1 METKLGKMPSPD
13 FLFYTFFVSFT
24 TFPIS
29 FLQTGGLKMAIR
41 QRNEKR
47 RGKDERLSVAQIGGD
62 RSCQKQGK
70 YSSDKRYKEHEKPP
84 LSV

>member
-1 METKLGKMPSPD
+1 
-13 FLFYTFFVSFT
+13 
-24 TFPIS
+24 
-29 FLQTGGLKMAIR
+29 MAIR

-47 RGKDERLSVAQIGGD
+47 RGKDERISVAQIGGD

-70 YSSDKRYKEHEKPP
+70 HSSDKRYKEHEKPQ